1 MKKFSKLLLVLLLCF
16 TFIGCSSGKSTTKIT
31 ELLKDAGY
39 TIKYSKDDYT
49 TVTISESKN
58 GKDKS
63 QFIAYVEKDKIGSIA
78 FIQLPEDSQNY
89 DDMIIGYIY
98 SNKKSD
104 AKVDDK
110 AKKAAEKILKK
121 LNLSMDEL
129 VNYCLDTYKDKGKSL
144 ND

>member
-16 TFIGCSSGKSTTKIT
+16 AFIGCSSGKSTTKIT
-31 ELLKDAGY
+31 KSLKDAGY

-63 QFIAYVEKDKIGSIA
+63 QFIAYVEKDKISSIA

-98 SNKKSD
+98 ADKKSE

-110 AKKAAEKILKK
+110 AKKAAEKVLKK
-121 LNLSMDEL
+121 IDLSIDEL
-129 VNYCLDTYKDKGKSL
+129 VDYCLAIYKDKGKSL